1 MIKKCLSA
9 AASLSLLLT
18 GCSFGATIDSLLVP
32 PGLSQEQDQI
42 YQALQNAV
50 GKDIKLQYP
59 TSGDYLSAFILSD
72 FDRDGAEEALVFYD
86 KTGLSAV
93 ENTLRM
99 NILDKDGSGWRSVC
113 DIPAAGA
120 EIEKVMI
127 SPIGN
132 DDDARIVIG
141 YSVADQYDRALV
153 VYDYESGS
161 LAECFTESYSLFDIH
176 DLDGNQTKELLV
188 LHADSSGAKA
198 RAAVYSPDE
207 AGQYRKT
214 QLSLRSSCT
223 GFSQVL
229 YEKQEDGSAVVYAD
243 MLTGVT
249 TIQTE
254 LFRYDGS
261 SMSHVLTDK
270 SAPSETMR
278 SVSCLTLDIDSDGT
292 PEIPVQ
298 TVFPGYEGNAS
309 DQNIR
314 LTRWMTEEGGVLTE
328 KYRGYYSVSDGYA
341 FMLPKEWQSEVT
353 AVSDGITGD
362 IVFYHF
368 TGSLTE
374 PMQEL
379 MRIGMASDRETRDS
393 LIEEGYK
400 LLHSRGNAYYFM
412 NVIYST
418 DSLYLPESKLLGCFL
433 FVNG

>member
-1 MIKKCLSA
+1 MMKKRLSA
-9 AASLSLLLT
+9 AVSLTILLT

-72 FDRDGAEEALVFYD
+72 FDRDSSNEALVFYE
-86 KTGLSAV
+86 KTGLSAA

-99 NILDKDGSGWRSVC
+99 NVLDKDGSSWRSVC

-120 EIEKVMI
+120 EIEKVII
-127 SPIGN
+127 SPIGS
-132 DDDARIVIG
+132 DSDVRIVIG

-153 VYDYESGS
+153 VYDYEKGS
-161 LAECFTESYSLFDIH
+161 LSQCFSESYSLFDIQ
-176 DLDGNQTKELLV
+176 DLDGSGAKELLV

-198 RAAVYSPDE
+198 KAAVYYPDE
-207 AGQYRKT
+207 SGQYRKT
-214 QLSLRSSCT
+214 QLSLRGSCS

-229 YEKQEDGSAVVYAD
+229 YEKQPDGSAVVYAD

-261 SMSHVLTDK
+261 SMSHVLTDE

-278 SVSCLTLDIDSDGT
+278 PVSCLTLDIDGDGT

-341 FMLPKEWQSEVT
+341 FVLPKEWLADVT

-393 LIEEGYK
+393 LIEDGYK